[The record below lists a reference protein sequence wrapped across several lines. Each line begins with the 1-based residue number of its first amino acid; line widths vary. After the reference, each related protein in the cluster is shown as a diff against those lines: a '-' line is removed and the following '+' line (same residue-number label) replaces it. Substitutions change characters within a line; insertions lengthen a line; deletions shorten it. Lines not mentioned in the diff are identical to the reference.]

1 MNCGIL
7 FTTFPAC
14 VIGVLILLTSSCTLH
29 STGINKQGAALS
41 RDGYQTLAHFPFCEA
56 WYGIYYEDEK
66 IGCSHFRINPRRDG
80 YSISFDSLMRLKT
93 KGKVDEI
100 DLTEEVHVKPD
111 LTLVSFDS
119 KVNMNA
125 KHMEMR
131 GMVRD
136 GRLEVDI
143 SIGGEKLQR
152 QFEVD
157 GTLYHSSSVSLM
169 PGLKG
174 LRDGQTY
181 SFTVFNA
188 EKQAL
193 EKVDQQIFRVAGQAG
208 PKGSVWKVRN
218 AYGQAVVYAWLDE
231 KGLTI
236 IEKGGSE
243 PLITVLE
250 DEDAARQFRDRKT

>member
-1 MNCGIL
+1 MNLGIRS
-7 FTTFPAC
+7 TTFPSFA
-14 VIGVLILLTSSCTLH
+14 IGLLIFLVSSCTLH
-29 STGINKQGAALS
+29 STGINKEGTVVS
-41 RDGYQTLAHFPFCEA
+41 RDGYQTLARFPFREA

-66 IGCSHFRINPRRDG
+66 IGCSHFRIDPRKDG
-80 YSISFDSLMRLKT
+80 YAISFESLMRLKT

-100 DLTEEVHVKPD
+100 DLTEEVYVKPD

-119 KVNMNA
+119 RVNMNE
-125 KHMEMR
+125 KRMEMS
-131 GMVRD
+131 GVVRD
-136 GRLEVDI
+136 KRLEVAI

-152 QFEVD
+152 PFEVE
-157 GTLYHSSSVSLM
+157 GTLYHASSVSLM
-169 PGLKG
+169 PALKG
-174 LRDGQTY
+174 MRDGQTY

-193 EKVDQQIFRVAGQAG
+193 EKVEQQIFRVTGQAG

-218 AYGQAVVYAWLDE
+218 AFGQTVVHAWLDE

-243 PLITVLE
+243 PLITLLE
-250 DEDAARQFRDRKT
+250 DEDAARKFRDRKT